1 ALEVLAQIPG
11 NEKFIQAVRPA
22 FEKYKGIGIRIED
35 DILVTNGDPINMS
48 AAIPRKLEDVEA
60 TMARLRQELKKSG
73 WPQMAV
79 R

>member
-1 ALEVLAQIPG
+1 MLEVLAKTPG

-35 DILVTNGDPINMS
+35 DILVTNGDPVIMS
-48 AAIPRKLEDVEA
+48 AAIPRKLEEVEA
-60 TMARLRQELKKSG
+60 TMARLKQELRKTG
-73 WPQMAV
+73 WPQAAM